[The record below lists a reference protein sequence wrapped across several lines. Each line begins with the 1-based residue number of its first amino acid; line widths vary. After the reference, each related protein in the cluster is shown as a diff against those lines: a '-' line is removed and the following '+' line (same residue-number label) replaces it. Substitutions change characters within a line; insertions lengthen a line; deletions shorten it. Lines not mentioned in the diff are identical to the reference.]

1 MTDALRTAKFQEA
14 IAAFEHIAEA
24 MPHDDPMRAVP
35 HAQRGLAALR
45 AALAAQPQGEPIGY
59 VNADALKALS
69 DHGWIP
75 LWSPTA
81 VPGYK
86 ETAPL
91 YAAPQPQGEP
101 AKRCAWPDC
110 PHGADCVHAVAA
122 PAPQPQGEQPK
133 PGCRE
138 CQQWRN
144 SKADAAQWGADVA
157 QGRAL
162 IQQGAQRVAQP
173 LTDEQVDR
181 IADGPAGHDRYTFA
195 RAIERAH
202 GIGEQA

>member
-45 AALAAQPQGEPIGY
+45 AALAAQPQGEP
-59 VNADALKALS
+59 
-69 DHGWIP
+69 
-75 LWSPTA
+75 
-81 VPGYK
+81 
-86 ETAPL
+86 
-91 YAAPQPQGEP
+91 

-122 PAPQPQGEQPK
+122 PAPQPQGAQHDVDPLWPVDGLYPDMQP
-133 PGCRE
+133 PVTSRDR
-138 CQQWRN
+138 WMF
-144 SKADAAQWGADVA
+144 D
-157 QGRAL
+157 QGRLAERR
-162 IQQGAQRVAQP
+162 QGAQRVAQP
-173 LTDEQVDR
+173 LTQER
-181 IADGPAGHDRYTFA
+181 IAQLAEDAGLVTGENMRRDGYMLYRSIGERFNVRSDHLTALV
-195 RAIERAH
+195 RAVEAEVMKGH

>member
-45 AALAAQPQGEPIGY
+45 AALAA
-59 VNADALKALS
+59 
-69 DHGWIP
+69 
-75 LWSPTA
+75 
-81 VPGYK
+81 
-86 ETAPL
+86 
-91 YAAPQPQGEP
+91 QPQGEP